1 MKVNRPDWKDRT
13 VVCVASGPSL
23 TAEDCETARLSG
35 HPVVVVNTSFKLCP
49 WADVLFGY
57 DAKWWAQYHEE
68 VKRVFKGRLIS
79 YAQSVRHLGVET
91 TWNAPWFHNFSNSGA
106 CAIGLA
112 IAGGASKVL
121 LLGYD
126 CQKTGG
132 KVHWHG
138 DHPAPLT
145 NAKSIRHWAAHFQN
159 VAAYANQHKAVVVN
173 VSRETSLTCFE
184 RQTLEQALGYL
195 P

>member
-1 MKVNRPDWKDRT
+1 VKVSKPDWKGRT
-13 VVCVASGPSL
+13 VVCIASGPSL
-23 TAEDCETARLSG
+23 TAEDCEAVRRSG
-35 HPVVVVNTSFKLCP
+35 HPVIVVNTTFKLCP

-57 DAKWWAQYHEE
+57 DAKWWAEYHEE

-106 CAIGLA
+106 SAIGLA
-112 IAGGASKVL
+112 VAGGASKVL

-138 DHPAPLT
+138 DHPAPLG
-145 NAKSIRHWAAHFQN
+145 NAKSMSRWPAHFQN
-159 VAAYANQHKAVVVN
+159 VAIYANQQKVAVVN
-173 VSRETSLTCFE
+173 VSRETALKCFE
-184 RQTLEQALGYL
+184 RQTLEQALCHL